1 MKTKQ
6 LTKIALIVAI
16 TFISLKFLSVPFANN
31 MIKTSVVV
39 VFAFAVAFG
48 GLTAGIGAGIAAVLF
63 DITSP
68 YAMYAPFS
76 FVAYFL
82 MGYIIGKPLEKEFNN
97 QTAFI
102 CGFIA
107 SFVELFIYF
116 IANSI
121 FIGSTAT
128 ALLFIPPEFFNCM
141 VGIFVGIPLG
151 KSLKIIL
158 SKSGA

>member
-6 LTKIALIVAI
+6 LTRIALIVAI
-16 TFISLKFLSVPFANN
+16 TFISLKFLSIPFANN
-31 MIKTSVVV
+31 MIKSSVIIVY
-39 VFAFAVAFG
+39 AFGVAFG
-48 GLTAGIGAGIAAVLF
+48 GLTAGIGAGIAALLF

-82 MGYIIGKPLEKEFNN
+82 MGYIVGKPLEKEFNYS
-97 QTAFI
+97 TAII
-102 CGFIA
+102 CAFIA
-107 SFVELFIYF
+107 SFVELLIYF

-121 FIGSTAT
+121 FLGSTIA
-128 ALLFIPPEFFNCM
+128 ALVYIPPEFFNCM

-151 KSLKIIL
+151 KSFKIL
-158 SKSGA
+158 LPKMGL